1 MLGRALLLGILRWQ
15 CAVRLWAT
23 FCDAPKD
30 LHGLSPH
37 WCVGVW
43 SDVCFG
49 GVSQCSAMLGGAW
62 LCLAVLGNAL
72 DLACFSRLRVRT
84 RRARDIKTTRPVPS
98 LASPAI
104 HELAVGMCR
113 ETRPLLPT
121 HWSLR
126 GASLGP
132 LTTYLFHRLNCST
145 TTELSS
151 CYVMEQPIL

>member
-1 MLGRALLLGILRWQ
+1 M
-15 CAVRLWAT
+15 AVRCEALGDVLRCSQGSAWSQPALV
-23 FCDAPKD
+23 C
-30 LHGLSPH
+30 
-37 WCVGVW
+37 WCVVRRVLW
-43 SDVCFG
+43 RCFAVLSD
-49 GVSQCSAMLGGAW
+49 AW
-62 LCLAVLGNAL
+62 RCLAVLGGSWYAL

-132 LTTYLFHRLNCST
+132 LTTHLFHRFNCST

-151 CYVMEQPIL
+151 CYAMEQPIL